1 MTTTAESAESIVIDE
16 QALQIAEYKPTAAA
30 LKKLAD
36 TYGGLVFEVT
46 TTKGM
51 NEAKAARKEVRGY
64 RTALENKRKAIKA
77 PALQRCRDIDDEA
90 KTITAALRKL
100 EDPIDK
106 QIKAEE
112 QRKEREKEE
121 ADRKERE
128 RVAKIRADIDS
139 IKLGPGNLIGQP
151 FAELQAAAHD
161 LRMQPIG
168 EERYAE
174 FTQEA
179 LAAKQ
184 QAMQQLGSMID
195 AAKAQEELAELK
207 RQQAEAEATQKAE
220 ADKAEAEPESSP
232 AAAEAEPEQMDMT
245 CPLQAPSHPIDTT
258 RLQAAVSAGER
269 SRTVASVDMGAPGG
283 DATVTQSFPAAKAA
297 SPSDAVDAI
306 RADLISEADLFSSAA
321 DAVIAALLAGRI
333 RHLIIQE

>member
-16 QALQIAEYKPTAAA
+16 QALQVAEYKPTAVA
-30 LKKLAD
+30 LKKLTD

-64 RTALENKRKAIKA
+64 RTALESKRKAIKA

-168 EERYAE
+168 EDRFAE

-220 ADKAEAEPESSP
+220 AAKAEAEPESSP
-232 AAAEAEPEQMDMT
+232 VAAEAEPEQPDIT
-245 CPLQAPSHPIDTT
+245 VPFTRLSHPIDTT
-258 RLQAAVSAGER
+258 RLQAAASAGER
-269 SRTVASVDMGAPGG
+269 SRAVVSVDMGAPGG
-283 DATVTQSFPAAKAA
+283 DQTAIQSTPAPKAA
-297 SPSDAVDAI
+297 SPSDAVAAI

-333 RHLIIQE
+333 RHLTIQE

>member
-16 QALQIAEYKPTAAA
+16 QALQIAEYKPTAVA

-90 KTITAALRKL
+90 KTITAALRQL
-100 EDPIDK
+100 EDPIDE

-128 RVAKIRADIDS
+128 RVEKIKAGIEYIR
-139 IKLGPGNLIGQP
+139 LMPGKLIGESVLEMT
-151 FAELQAAAHD
+151 ASAHA
-161 LRMQPIG
+161 LRTHPIG
-168 EERYAE
+168 EDRFAE

-195 AAKAQEELAELK
+195 AAKAQEELAEMK

-220 ADKAEAEPESSP
+220 AAKAEEVEIPAPAGTEAEQPDIVEPVTAPANRPIEMSRLN
-232 AAAEAEPEQMDMT
+232 AAA
-245 CPLQAPSHPIDTT
+245 
-258 RLQAAVSAGER
+258 SAGER
-269 SRTVASVDMGAPGG
+269 SRTVVSVDMGAPGG
-283 DATVTQSFPAAKAA
+283 DQTAIQSTPAPKAV

>member
-1 MTTTAESAESIVIDE
+1 MTTAAESAQSIVIDE
-16 QALQIAEYKPTAAA
+16 QALQIAEYKPTAVA

-46 TTKGM
+46 TTKGL

-90 KTITAALRKL
+90 KTITAALRRL
-100 EDPIDK
+100 EDPIDE

-121 ADRKERE
+121 AERIERE
-128 RVAKIRADIDS
+128 RVAKIRADIDF
-139 IKLGPGNLIGQP
+139 IKLSPGNLIGQP
-151 FAELQAAAHD
+151 AATLQTAADD

-168 EERYAE
+168 EDRFAE

-184 QAMQQLGSMID
+184 QAMQQMGSMID
-195 AAKAQEELAELK
+195 AAKAQEELAEMK
-207 RQQAEAEATQKAE
+207 RQQAEAAQKAE
-220 ADKAEAEPESSP
+220 DAKTESEPVEPPTPAD
-232 AAAEAEPEQMDMT
+232 PEQPDIT
-245 CPLQAPSHPIDTT
+245 VPFTRLSHPIDTT
-258 RLQAAVSAGER
+258 RLQTAANAGER
-269 SRTVASVDMGAPGG
+269 SHGATSVDMAEPGG
-283 DATVTQSFPAAKAA
+283 DATATQTLPVEKTA
-297 SPSDAVDAI
+297 SPGDAVAAI

-321 DAVIAALLAGRI
+321 DAVVAALLAGRI
-333 RHLIIQE
+333 RHLIIKE

>member
-30 LKKLAD
+30 LKKLTD

-90 KTITAALRKL
+90 KTITAALRQL
-100 EDPIDK
+100 EDPIDE

-121 ADRKERE
+121 ADRIERE
-128 RVAKIRADIDS
+128 RVTKIRADIDF
-139 IKLGPGNLIGQP
+139 IKLSPGNLIGEP
-151 FAELQAAAHD
+151 AATLQTAADD

-168 EERYAE
+168 EDRFAE

-195 AAKAQEELAELK
+195 AAKAQEELAEMK

-220 ADKAEAEPESSP
+220 AAKAEEVEIPAPAGTEVEQPDIVEPVTAPANRPIEMSRLN
-232 AAAEAEPEQMDMT
+232 AAA
-245 CPLQAPSHPIDTT
+245 
-258 RLQAAVSAGER
+258 SAGER

-283 DATVTQSFPAAKAA
+283 EATVTQSFPATKAA

>member
-30 LKKLAD
+30 LKKLAE
-36 TYGGLVFEVT
+36 TYGGLIFEVT

-51 NEAKAARKEVRGY
+51 NDAKAARKEVRGY

-100 EDPIDK
+100 EDPIDE

-121 ADRKERE
+121 ADRVERE
-128 RVAKIRADIDS
+128 RVAKIRADIDFM
-139 IKLGPGNLIGQP
+139 KLSPGNLIGQP
-151 FAELQAAAHD
+151 ADALQAAADD
-161 LRMQPIG
+161 LRMQAIG
-168 EERYAE
+168 EDRFAE

-184 QAMQQLGSMID
+184 QALQQFGSMIE
-195 AAKAQEELAELK
+195 AAKAQEELAEMK
-207 RQQAEAEATQKAE
+207 REQAEKAAEEAKQKAE
-220 ADKAEAEPESSP
+220 AAKPEEVEAPTPAVSEP
-232 AAAEAEPEQMDMT
+232 AAET
-245 CPLQAPSHPIDTT
+245 KSPINTT
-258 RLQAAVSAGER
+258 RLQAAADAGER
-269 SRTVASVDMGAPGG
+269 SRVVGVDMAAPGG
-283 DATVTQSFPAAKAA
+283 DQTVAQSTPTPVAA
-297 SPSDAVDAI
+297 SPSDAIDAI
-306 RADLISEADLFSSAA
+306 RADLISEAELFSSAA

>member
-1 MTTTAESAESIVIDE
+1 MTTTAESAESLVADE

-30 LKKLAD
+30 LKKLAE

-77 PALQRCRDIDDEA
+77 PALQRCRDIDSEA
-90 KTITAALRKL
+90 KTITAALRQL

-121 ADRKERE
+121 SERKERE
-128 RVAKIRADIDS
+128 RVAKIRADIDF
-139 IKLGPGNLIGQP
+139 IKLSPGNLIGES
-151 FAELQAAAHD
+151 AATLQAAAQD
-161 LRMQPIG
+161 LRMEPIG
-168 EERYAE
+168 EDRFAE

-179 LAAKQ
+179 LGAKQ

-195 AAKAQEELAELK
+195 AAKAQEELAEMK
-207 RQQAEAEATQKAE
+207 RQQAEAAQKAE
-220 ADKAEAEPESSP
+220 AAKAEAES
-232 AAAEAEPEQMDMT
+232 EQPDIT
-245 CPLQAPSHPIDTT
+245 VPFTRISHPIDTT
-258 RLQAAVSAGER
+258 RLQAAASAGER

-283 DATVTQSFPAAKAA
+283 DATVTQSFPVAKAA
-297 SPSDAVDAI
+297 SPSDAIDAI

>member
-1 MTTTAESAESIVIDE
+1 MTTTAESAESVAIDE
-16 QALQIAEYKPTAAA
+16 KALQIAEYKPTAVA

-46 TTKGM
+46 STKGM

-64 RTALENKRKAIKA
+64 RTALESKRKAIKA
-77 PALQRCRDIDDEA
+77 PALQRCRDIDSEA
-90 KTITAALRKL
+90 KTITAALRQL
-100 EDPIDK
+100 EDPIDE

-121 ADRKERE
+121 AERIERE
-128 RVAKIRADIDS
+128 RVAKIRADIDFM
-139 IKLGPGNLIGQP
+139 KLSPGSLIGQP
-151 FAELQAAAHD
+151 AAALKAAAQD
-161 LRMQPIG
+161 LRMQAIG
-168 EERYAE
+168 EDRFAE

-179 LAAKQ
+179 LGAKQ
-184 QAMQQLGSMID
+184 QALQRLASMIE
-195 AAKAQEELAELK
+195 AADAQEELAEMK
-207 RQQAEAEATQKAE
+207 RQQAEAAQKEEAAKAE
-220 ADKAEAEPESSP
+220 ADPVEPP
-232 AAAEAEPEQMDMT
+232 AEPEQMDMT

-269 SRTVASVDMGAPGG
+269 SRSFTGVDMAAPGG
-283 DATVTQSFPAAKAA
+283 DTTPTQTPPVEKAA
-297 SPSDAVDAI
+297 SPSDAVAAI

-333 RHLIIQE
+333 RHLTIKE

>member
-1 MTTTAESAESIVIDE
+1 MTTNAESAESIVIDE

-90 KTITAALRKL
+90 KTITAALRQL
-100 EDPIDK
+100 EDPIDE

-121 ADRKERE
+121 AERKERE
-128 RVAKIRADIDS
+128 RVAKIRADIDF
-139 IKLGPGNLIGQP
+139 IKLSPGNLIGET
-151 FAELQAAAHD
+151 AAVLKAAAQD

-168 EERYAE
+168 EDRFAE

-220 ADKAEAEPESSP
+220 ADK
-232 AAAEAEPEQMDMT
+232 AEAEPEQMDMT

-283 DATVTQSFPAAKAA
+283 DATVTQSFPVAKAA

-321 DAVIAALLAGRI
+321 DAVIAALLSGRI

>member
-1 MTTTAESAESIVIDE
+1 MNSAAESAEDIVIDE
-16 QALQIAEYKPTAAA
+16 KSLHIAEYKPTAAA

-77 PALQRCRDIDDEA
+77 PALQRCRDIDSEA

-100 EDPIDK
+100 EDPIDE

-121 ADRKERE
+121 AERKERE

-139 IKLGPGNLIGQP
+139 IKLSPGNLIGEP
-151 FAELQAAAHD
+151 AAALKSAAQD

-168 EERYAE
+168 EEQFAE
-174 FTQEA
+174 FAQEA

-184 QAMQQLGSMID
+184 QALQQLASMIE
-195 AAKAQEELAELK
+195 AASAQEELAEMK
-207 RQQAEAEATQKAE
+207 RKQTEEAEAAK
-220 ADKAEAEPESSP
+220 PEEVDIP
-232 AAAEAEPEQMDMT
+232 APSGTEPEQPDIT
-245 CPLQAPSHPIDTT
+245 EPVATPSRPIDTT
-258 RLQAAVSAGER
+258 RLQAAVSAGKR
-269 SRTVASVDMGAPGG
+269 SLAVASADMGAPGG
-283 DATVTQSFPAAKAA
+283 DQTATQPIPASKAF
-297 SPSDAVDAI
+297 SPSDAVAAI
-306 RADLISEADLFSSAA
+306 RADLISEADLFSTAA
-321 DAVIAALLAGRI
+321 EAVIEAILAGRI
-333 RHLIIQE
+333 RHLTITE

>member
-16 QALQIAEYKPTAAA
+16 QALQIAEYKPTAVA

-36 TYGGLVFEVT
+36 KFDGLVFEVT
-46 TTKGM
+46 TTKGL

-77 PALQRCRDIDDEA
+77 PALQRCRDIDSEA
-90 KTITAALRKL
+90 KTITAALRQL
-100 EDPIDK
+100 EDPIDE

-121 ADRKERE
+121 AERKERE
-128 RVAKIRADIDS
+128 RVTKIRADIDF
-139 IKLGPGNLIGQP
+139 IKLSPGNLIGET
-151 FAELQAAAHD
+151 AAVLKAAAQD
-161 LRMQPIG
+161 LRMEPIN
-168 EERYAE
+168 EDRFAE

-184 QAMQQLGSMID
+184 QAMQQLASMIE
-195 AAKAQEELAELK
+195 AASDQEELAEMK
-207 RQQAEAEATQKAE
+207 RQQAEAEAE
-220 ADKAEAEPESSP
+220 AANAK
-232 AAAEAEPEQMDMT
+232 AEPEQMDMT

-258 RLQAAVSAGER
+258 PASAGER
-269 SRTVASVDMGAPGG
+269 SRTVVSVDMGAPDG
-283 DATVTQSFPAAKAA
+283 DDTATQTLPAAKEA
-297 SPSDAVDAI
+297 SPSDAVAAI

>member
-100 EDPIDK
+100 EDPIDE

-112 QRKEREKEE
+112 QRKDREKEE

-128 RVAKIRADIDS
+128 RVAKIRADIDFM
-139 IKLGPGNLIGQP
+139 KLSPGSLIGQP
-151 FAELQAAAHD
+151 AAALKAAAQD
-161 LRMQPIG
+161 LRMQAIG
-168 EERYAE
+168 EDRFAE

-179 LAAKQ
+179 LGAKQ
-184 QAMQQLGSMID
+184 QALQRLASMIE
-195 AAKAQEELAELK
+195 AADAQEELAEIK
-207 RQQAEAEATQKAE
+207 RQQADAEATKVTDTGPTTIVAQSK
-220 ADKAEAEPESSP
+220 
-232 AAAEAEPEQMDMT
+232 
-245 CPLQAPSHPIDTT
+245 PINTT
-258 RLQAAVSAGER
+258 RLQAAASAGER
-269 SRTVASVDMGAPGG
+269 HSLTDSLPDIHAAAATAERSRSAFGADMSAPSG
-283 DATVTQSFPAAKAA
+283 DATVTQTLSGEQAS
-297 SPSDAVDAI
+297 SPSDAVAAI
-306 RADLISEADLFSSAA
+306 RADLIGNAGLYSTHA

>member
-1 MTTTAESAESIVIDE
+1 MTVAAESAESIVIDE
-16 QALQIAEYKPTAAA
+16 QALQIAEYKPTAVA

-36 TYGGLVFEVT
+36 KFDGLVFEVT
-46 TTKGM
+46 TTKGL

-77 PALQRCRDIDDEA
+77 PALQRCRDIDSEA
-90 KTITAALRKL
+90 KTITAALRQL
-100 EDPIDK
+100 EDPIDE

-121 ADRKERE
+121 AERKERE
-128 RVAKIRADIDS
+128 RVTKIRADIDF
-139 IKLGPGNLIGQP
+139 IKLSPGNLIG
-151 FAELQAAAHD
+151 ETAAALKAAAQD
-161 LRMQPIG
+161 LRMEPIN
-168 EERYAE
+168 EDRYAE

-184 QAMQQLGSMID
+184 QAMQQLSSMIE
-195 AAKAQEELAELK
+195 AASDQEELAEMK
-207 RQQAEAEATQKAE
+207 RHQAEVEAANAK
-220 ADKAEAEPESSP
+220 
-232 AAAEAEPEQMDMT
+232 AEPEQMDMT

-258 RLQAAVSAGER
+258 RLQAAASAGER
-269 SRTVASVDMGAPGG
+269 SRAVVSVDKGAPDG
-283 DATVTQSFPAAKAA
+283 DDTATQTLPAAKEV
-297 SPSDAVDAI
+297 SPSDAVAAI